1 MFNAGLT
8 YKRFVGLFIILALL
22 FNCHSLLSQHRNKV
36 ESHGTIQGAIY
47 PARDSI
53 PLNPK
58 DTVIGHTSLIQPRV
72 ATDKFLL
79 MMDSLK
85 VKTSKNLI
93 AQKIFDLLIVSR
105 DPVNKK
111 QITEASDFGFLM
123 HIGKTIRKIEIMRL
137 NVFGT
142 NINAP
147 LYYEPNKIQS
157 LLNKTH
163 INTNESI
170 IRRSLLFS
178 EGDKISA
185 LTLSDNERLLRNLPF
200 IYDARIIV
208 LPVSDSDADIVVITK
223 DVFSIGGSTSFN
235 GIKAGRVAVFDKNIL
250 GMGHQLDLRMPYDAR
265 AVRSPGFGIDYT
277 INNIRQSFIKLNL
290 NFYDGFNY
298 TTLLKEKSYGF
309 ALNREF
315 VSATTKYAGGISVN
329 HMTTVAN
336 LDYTLPVPELVKYNL
351 QDYWL
356 SRSFLIN
363 KESVTRIILGA
374 RYKNNNVFDR
384 PFIYPYSYYYL
395 QKYRIFLGSLSLSTQ
410 KFYKTNLI
418 YSYGRTE
425 DIPYGGQLKLTAGR
439 EINEFKKRMYYGADV
454 SVGKS
459 SQSFGYFYGTVGL
472 ASFFNETQSEQGIVF
487 FNMKYFSNL
496 WTVRDYIIRNFVN
509 VHYVKGFDR
518 YIDEKV
524 TFNSDNGL
532 SGFRNDSVSGG
543 QRFTISLESVVFSPV
558 NFYGFRLAF
567 FGFADAS
574 VLRAKNPALESNSLL
589 SGIGFGIRIRNNN
602 LLINTFQIRLGFFP
616 NLPAYSRI
624 SHLTFSGEQ
633 LLRPRTF
640 EPGPPSIIPYE

>member
-1 MFNAGLT
+1 
-8 YKRFVGLFIILALL
+8 
-22 FNCHSLLSQHRNKV
+22 
-36 ESHGTIQGAIY
+36 
-47 PARDSI
+47 
-53 PLNPK
+53 
-58 DTVIGHTSLIQPRV
+58 
-72 ATDKFLL
+72 
-79 MMDSLK
+79 
-85 VKTSKNLI
+85 
-93 AQKIFDLLIVSR
+93 
-105 DPVNKK
+105 
-111 QITEASDFGFLM
+111 
-123 HIGKTIRKIEIMRL
+123 
-137 NVFGT
+137 
-142 NINAP
+142 
-147 LYYEPNKIQS
+147 
-157 LLNKTH
+157 
-163 INTNESI
+163 
-170 IRRSLLFS
+170 
-178 EGDKISA
+178 
-185 LTLSDNERLLRNLPF
+185 
-200 IYDARIIV
+200 
-208 LPVSDSDADIVVITK
+208 
-223 DVFSIGGSTSFN
+223 
-235 GIKAGRVAVFDKNIL
+235 
-250 GMGHQLDLRMPYDAR
+250 
-265 AVRSPGFGIDYT
+265 
-277 INNIRQSFIKLNL
+277 
-290 NFYDGFNY
+290 
-298 TTLLKEKSYGF
+298 
-309 ALNREF
+309 
-315 VSATTKYAGGISVN
+315 
-329 HMTTVAN
+329 MTTVAN
-336 LDYTLPVPELVKYNL
+336 LDYSLPVPELVKYNL

-395 QKYRIFLGSLSLSTQ
+395 QKYRIFLGSVSLSTQ

-439 EINEFKKRMYYGADV
+439 EINEFKERMYFGTDV

-459 SQSFGYFYGTVGL
+459 SQSIGYFYGTVGL

-509 VHYVKGFDR
+509 LHYVKGFDR
-518 YIDEKV
+518 YIDEKI

-532 SGFRNDSVSGG
+532 SGFRNDSVYGG
-543 QRFTISLESVVFSPV
+543 QRFTISLESVVFSPF

-574 VLRAKNPALESNSLL
+574 VLRARNPALENNSLL

-616 NLPAYSRI
+616 NLPAYSSI